1 MKKFLISLAALV
13 AFVGLANA
21 CDYGNVRSLILQN
34 NVGYGGCGVQ
44 TAQFAQQSFG
54 YTGGFQNVQFQRQN
68 FGYGGVQN
76 VQFLR
81 QNIGYGGYGAQ
92 FQSQRFGFSAPIQ
105 QRVIIQ
111 RQRSFRLGISI
122 GY

>member
-34 NVGYGGCGVQ
+34 NVGYGCVQ
-44 TAQFAQQSFG
+44 NVQSYG
-54 YTGGFQNVQFQRQN
+54 YSGGFQNVQFQRQN
-68 FGYGGVQN
+68 FGYGVQN
-76 VQFLR
+76 QFLR
-81 QNIGYGGYGAQ
+81 QNIGYGGFQNVQ
-92 FQSQRFGFSAPIQ
+92 FQRQQYGFSAPIQ

-111 RQRSFRLGISI
+111 RQRSFRLGIGI